1 MNVLEARRARHL
13 IIRLDRGEE
22 LPAALVR
29 ALDEAEARAGWI
41 EGAGSL
47 EQAEIALFDQASRTY
62 AKTRVLDGPC
72 DVVALSGSIAL
83 QQGETSLR
91 LSATLARES
100 GVGLQLAAGELVWAR
115 VYGLELR
122 VTAFDDLPLV
132 RVLDARTGLTQLTA
146 QSTTLP
152 AIVGEPPR
160 AAPPAQPAEPTRA
173 APPAQPAEPTRAAP
187 PAQPAE
193 PTRAAPPAQ
202 PAEPTRAAPPA
213 QPAEPPRAVV
223 PPAPA
228 AEPTRA
234 APAAA
239 AVESSAVPL
248 PQRPVRRRQEEE
260 AYPEVGD
267 SVTHFHFGDCTVISS
282 DGERIRLRQERDGRV
297 REVSLT
303 MLRIEPPTVDP
314 ATGKKQFRLARKN

>member
-41 EGAGSL
+41 EGIGSL
-47 EQAEIALFDQASRTY
+47 EKAEIALFDQASRAY
-62 AKTRVLDGPC
+62 AKTRVLEGPC
-72 DVVALSGSIAL
+72 DVVALSGSVAL

-122 VTAFDDLPLV
+122 VTAFDDLPLA
-132 RVLDARTGLTQLTA
+132 RAFDDRTGLMQLVAQPTA
-146 QSTTLP
+146 IPSIASEALRQAPP
-152 AIVGEPPR
+152 AQAAEPAR
-160 AAPPAQPAEPTRA
+160 AAPPAQA
-173 APPAQPAEPTRAAP
+173 
-187 PAQPAE
+187 
-193 PTRAAPPAQ
+193 
-202 PAEPTRAAPPA
+202 
-213 QPAEPPRAVV
+213 AEPPRAAA
-223 PPAPA
+223 PPPA
-228 AEPTRA
+228 AEPPRGA
-234 APAAA
+234 PLAPAPEPARPAA
-239 AVESSAVPL
+239 SVAEPAAVPL
-248 PQRPVRRRQEEE
+248 PQRPVRPRQEEE
-260 AYPEVGD
+260 IYPEVGD
-267 SVTHFHFGDCTVISS
+267 TVTHFHFGECTVISS

-314 ATGKKQFRLARKN
+314 ATSRKHFRLARKN

>member
-132 RVLDARTGLTQLTA
+132 RVFDDRTGLTQLTA

-173 APPAQPAEPTRAAP
+173 APPAQPAEPTRAP

-193 PTRAAPPAQ
+193 PTRAP
-202 PAEPTRAAPPA
+202 PPA

-239 AVESSAVPL
+239 AVEPSAVPL

>member
-132 RVLDARTGLTQLTA
+132 RVFDDRTGLTQLTA

-160 AAPPAQPAEPTRA
+160 ATPPGQPAEPPRV
-173 APPAQPAEPTRAAP
+173 APPPQA
-187 PAQPAE
+187 
-193 PTRAAPPAQ
+193 
-202 PAEPTRAAPPA
+202 
-213 QPAEPPRAVV
+213 AEPPRAVV

-228 AEPTRA
+228 GEPTRA

-239 AVESSAVPL
+239 AVEPAAVPL

-267 SVTHFHFGDCTVISS
+267 SVTHFHFGECTVISS

>member
-41 EGAGSL
+41 EGIGSL
-47 EQAEIALFDQASRTY
+47 EKAEVALFDQASRTY

-72 DVVALSGSIAL
+72 DVVALSGNIAL

-122 VTAFDDLPLV
+122 VTAFDDLPLA
-132 RVLDARTGLTQLTA
+132 RVFDDRTGTMQLAA
-146 QSTTLP
+146 QSSALP
-152 AIVGEPPR
+152 ALTGEPPRLAPPVHAAELPRATPPALAAEPPRVAPPVHAAEPPRVAPPVHAAEPPR
-160 AAPPAQPAEPTRA
+160 AAPPALA
-173 APPAQPAEPTRAAP
+173 
-187 PAQPAE
+187 
-193 PTRAAPPAQ
+193 
-202 PAEPTRAAPPA
+202 
-213 QPAEPPRAVV
+213 AEPPRAA
-223 PPAPA
+223 PPYA
-228 AEPTRA
+228 AEPPRA
-234 APAAA
+234 TSPSSTTELAAA
-239 AVESSAVPL
+239 PL
-248 PQRPVRRRQEEE
+248 PQRPVRPRQEDEP
-260 AYPEVGD
+260 YPEVGD
-267 SVTHFHFGDCTVISS
+267 GVTHFHFGDCIVISS

-303 MLRIEPPTVDP
+303 MLRIEPPTVDA
-314 ATGKKQFRLARKN
+314 ATGRKQFRLARKN

>member
-41 EGAGSL
+41 EGIGSL
-47 EQAEIALFDQASRTY
+47 EKAEIALFDQASRAY
-62 AKTRVLDGPC
+62 AKTRVLEGPC
-72 DVVALSGSIAL
+72 DVVALSGSVAL

-122 VTAFDDLPLV
+122 VTAFDDLPLA
-132 RVLDARTGLTQLTA
+132 RAFDDRTGLMQLVAQPTA
-146 QSTTLP
+146 IP
-152 AIVGEPPR
+152 AIASETPRLAPPAQAAEPAR
-160 AAPPAQPAEPTRA
+160 AAPPAQV
-173 APPAQPAEPTRAAP
+173 
-187 PAQPAE
+187 
-193 PTRAAPPAQ
+193 
-202 PAEPTRAAPPA
+202 
-213 QPAEPPRAVV
+213 AEPPRAAAPPPAAEPPRGA

-228 AEPTRA
+228 PEPARPVASVAEPA
-234 APAAA
+234 
-239 AVESSAVPL
+239 AVPL
-248 PQRPVRRRQEEE
+248 PQRPVRPRQEEE
-260 AYPEVGD
+260 IYPEVGD
-267 SVTHFHFGDCTVISS
+267 SVTHFHFGECTVISS

-314 ATGKKQFRLARKN
+314 ATSRKHFRLARKN

>member
-41 EGAGSL
+41 EGVGSL
-47 EQAEIALFDQASRTY
+47 EKAEVALFDQASRTY

-72 DVVALSGSIAL
+72 DVVALSGNIAL

-132 RVLDARTGLTQLTA
+132 RVFDDRTGTMQLATQSSA
-146 QSTTLP
+146 LP
-152 AIVGEPPR
+152 ALAGEPPR
-160 AAPPAQPAEPTRA
+160 LAPPVHA
-173 APPAQPAEPTRAAP
+173 
-187 PAQPAE
+187 
-193 PTRAAPPAQ
+193 
-202 PAEPTRAAPPA
+202 
-213 QPAEPPRAVV
+213 AEPPRAT

-228 AEPTRA
+228 AEL
-234 APAAA
+234 AAA
-239 AVESSAVPL
+239 PL
-248 PQRPVRRRQEEE
+248 PQRPIRPRQEDEP
-260 AYPEVGD
+260 YPEVGD
-267 SVTHFHFGDCTVISS
+267 SVTHFHFGECTVISS

-303 MLRIEPPTVDP
+303 MLRIEPPTVDA
-314 ATGKKQFRLARKN
+314 ATGRKQFRLARKN

>member
-1 MNVLEARRARHL
+1 MNVLEARRARQL

-22 LPAALVR
+22 LPSALVR

-41 EGAGSL
+41 EGVGSL
-47 EQAEIALFDQASRTY
+47 EQAEIALFDQASRAY
-62 AKTRVLDGPC
+62 AKTRVLEGPC
-72 DVVALSGSIAL
+72 DVAALTGSIAL

-91 LSATLARES
+91 LSATLTRES

-122 VTAFDDLPLV
+122 VTVFDDLPLV
-132 RVLDARTGLTQLTA
+132 RTFDERTGLMQLAAQTTTIPTTVAEAPRMAPPTQAPEPARAAPQAPPAPEPIRAAPQAPAPEPIRTA
-146 QSTTLP
+146 PQTP
-152 AIVGEPPR
+152 APEPPR
-160 AAPPAQPAEPTRA
+160 AGPTA
-173 APPAQPAEPTRAAP
+173 ASVE
-187 PAQPAE
+187 
-193 PTRAAPPAQ
+193 
-202 PAEPTRAAPPA
+202 
-213 QPAEPPRAVV
+213 
-223 PPAPA
+223 PA
-228 AEPTRA
+228 AM
-234 APAAA
+234 
-239 AVESSAVPL
+239 PL

-267 SVTHFHFGDCTVISS
+267 SVTHFHFGECTVISS

-314 ATGKKQFRLARKN
+314 TTGKKQFRLARKN

>member
-41 EGAGSL
+41 EGIGSL
-47 EQAEIALFDQASRTY
+47 EKAEIALFDQASRAY
-62 AKTRVLDGPC
+62 AKTRVLEGPC

-132 RVLDARTGLTQLTA
+132 RAFDDRTGLMQLVA
-146 QSTTLP
+146 QSTTIP
-152 AIVGEPPR
+152 ANASEAPRMAPPPQAVEPAR
-160 AAPPAQPAEPTRA
+160 AAPP
-173 APPAQPAEPTRAAP
+173 PPA
-187 PAQPAE
+187 
-193 PTRAAPPAQ
+193 
-202 PAEPTRAAPPA
+202 
-213 QPAEPPRAVV
+213 AEPPRAPAAEPPRGA

-228 AEPTRA
+228 PEPAR
-234 APAAA
+234 PAAA
-239 AVESSAVPL
+239 AVAEPAAVPL
-248 PQRPVRRRQEEE
+248 PQRPVRPRQEEE
-260 AYPEVGD
+260 IYPEVGD
-267 SVTHFHFGDCTVISS
+267 TVTHFHFGECTVISS

-303 MLRIEPPTVDP
+303 MLRIEPPTVDA
-314 ATGKKQFRLARKN
+314 ATGKKHFRLARKN

>member
-41 EGAGSL
+41 EGTGSL
-47 EQAEIALFDQASRTY
+47 EKAEIALFDQASRTY
-62 AKTRVLDGPC
+62 AKTRVLEGPC
-72 DVVALSGSIAL
+72 DVVALSGSVAL

-132 RVLDARTGLTQLTA
+132 RAFDDRTGLMQLAA
-146 QSTTLP
+146 QSTGIAATVSEPPRMAPP
-152 AIVGEPPR
+152 AQAAEPTRTAPPAQAAEPPRAMAPEPPR
-160 AAPPAQPAEPTRA
+160 AAASVAEPARA
-173 APPAQPAEPTRAAP
+173 ATTSVME
-187 PAQPAE
+187 
-193 PTRAAPPAQ
+193 
-202 PAEPTRAAPPA
+202 
-213 QPAEPPRAVV
+213 
-223 PPAPA
+223 PAPL
-228 AEPTRA
+228 
-234 APAAA
+234 
-239 AVESSAVPL
+239 PL
-248 PQRPVRRRQEEE
+248 HRPVRPRQEEE
-260 AYPEVGD
+260 SYPEVGD
-267 SVTHFHFGDCTVISS
+267 SVTHFHFGECTVISS

-303 MLRIEPPTVDP
+303 MLRIEPHTVDP
-314 ATGKKQFRLARKN
+314 ATGRKQFRLARKN